1 MSARRTVA
9 AGGGL
14 PPDPRGYWTEEEGG
28 RAFPP
33 ADPSPPEAS
42 AAGRARGGV
51 A

>member
-9 AGGGL
+9 TGGGL

-28 RAFPP
+28 PAFPP
-33 ADPSPPEAS
+33 GAS
-42 AAGRARGGV
+42 AGHARVGV